1 MANPDW
7 YPSRLGDRSP
17 WHTNFNTQAV
27 ATGVSRGLSAAQ
39 VTQITADLGALTVII
54 NALVAADD
62 YAQALTAFKDAFLD
76 GPIGVIAPSLPA
88 PPASITWPVGAIASI
103 QARTRQYAALIK
115 AQPTYT
121 HSIGELYGIE
131 PPAAG
136 PLADPSV
143 RTAMPTAGTSNVVLN
158 LTKGGYDVI
167 AVEMRRNGGA
177 WNQIG
182 VSQTATFT
190 DTTALLVAGQ
200 PEQRD
205 YRVQGMLNNARAG
218 GLSATVS
225 AVTVP

>member
-1 MANPDW
+1 MANTDW
-7 YPSRLGDRSP
+7 YPSRLGDRIP

-88 PPASITWPVGAIASI
+88 PPASITLPVGAIASI

-158 LTKGGYDVI
+158 LTKGG
-167 AVEMRRNGGA
+167 A